1 MMNYWRNTDWKKR
14 KQLNDRVIHM
24 AFTKFSDSV
33 LLELYH
39 QGLTNKEIA
48 DRLQVTQPAVHYRI
62 EKLGL
67 TNNCHSL
74 QDIDCKQVKTLH
86 GLGVT
91 SVGIALLLK
100 TNVQTVSHCLKEM
113 GLQDNYGWLKKH
125 LT

>member
-1 MMNYWRNTDWKKR
+1 M
-14 KQLNDRVIHM
+14 V
-24 AFTKFSDSV
+24 FTKFSDGL

-48 DRLQVTQPAVHYRI
+48 HRLEVTQAAVHYRI

-67 TNNCHSL
+67 TNNCHPL
-74 QDIDCKQVKTLH
+74 QKTDPQQVEVLH

-91 SVGIALLLK
+91 NIGIALLLK
-100 TNVQTVSHCLKEM
+100 TNVQTVSHHLTEM
-113 GLQDNYGWLKKH
+113 GLQDNYDWLKKQ

>member
-1 MMNYWRNTDWKKR
+1 M
-14 KQLNDRVIHM
+14 V
-24 AFTKFSDSV
+24 FTKFSDAV

-48 DRLQVTQPAVHYRI
+48 HRLQVTQAAIHYRI

-67 TNNCHSL
+67 INNCHPL
-74 QDIDCKQVKTLH
+74 QEIDLKQVEIPH

-91 SVGIALLLK
+91 SIGIALLLK
-100 TNVQTVSHCLKEM
+100 TNVQTISHHLKEL
-113 GLQDNYGWLKKH
+113 GLQDNFDWLKKQ

>member
-1 MMNYWRNTDWKKR
+1 
-14 KQLNDRVIHM
+14 M

-39 QGLTNKEIA
+39 QGLTNREIA
-48 DRLQVTQPAVHYRI
+48 HQLHVTQPAVHYRI

-67 TNNCHSL
+67 INNCHSL

-86 GLGVT
+86 GLGLT

-100 TNVQTVSHCLKEM
+100 VNVPTVSHYLKEL
-113 GLQDNYGWLKKH
+113 GLQDNYDWLKKQ

>member
-1 MMNYWRNTDWKKR
+1 M
-14 KQLNDRVIHM
+14 V
-24 AFTKFSDSV
+24 FTKFSDAV

-48 DRLQVTQPAVHYRI
+48 HRLQVTQAAVHYRI

-67 TNNCHSL
+67 INNCHSL
-74 QDIDCKQVKTLH
+74 QEIDPKQVEILH

-91 SVGIALLLK
+91 SIGIVLLLK
-100 TNVQTVSHCLKEM
+100 TNVQTVSHHLKEL
-113 GLQDNYGWLKKH
+113 GLQNNFDWLKKQ

>member
-1 MMNYWRNTDWKKR
+1 MT
-14 KQLNDRVIHM
+14 
-24 AFTKFSDSV
+24 FTKFSDGV

-48 DRLQVTQPAVHYRI
+48 HRLQVTQAAIHYRI

-67 TNNCHSL
+67 INNCHLS
-74 QDIDCKQVKTLH
+74 QNIDPQQVEILH

-91 SVGIALLLK
+91 SIGIALLLK
-100 TNVQTVSHCLKEM
+100 TSVQTVSHHLKEL
-113 GLQDNYGWLKKH
+113 GLQDNYDWLKKQ